1 MAGKAKTQQKRWHL
15 DGGIEVTNIQNEN
28 GDQRPSTFLGN
39 YNGDNLQ
46 SLALVAYTGS
56 YYDLVDYPNLTNYV
70 VDGNYV
76 HTDNNFTDEDKAK
89 LTESYNYVLPV
100 ATEKILG
107 GVKVGDHLEMRVDPK
122 ITNPRERAS
131 AIADR
136 ISVIESHFIYVQNV
150 KSVTRFEEIPTS
162 SAGQM
167 ELAAIYSPIGETIS
181 GHYIRYND
189 MVFFSQDAS
198 LDTEEFNGKTIKIQQ
213 DKMTKGGLWWTTK
226 NTGTWIKVL
235 DQFNIVS
242 FNDRVGKVYPV
253 GMDDYKLEAEDYTA
267 DMVGAIARRG
277 EGGNWTE
284 FKNKGGRTVLSL
296 FNGCTLKGLED
307 NSAGWARIGAL
318 GWDEEKS
325 VTKPDPI
332 NSPTGGIVTG
342 VYWKYSGLPTLPPV
356 YETTK
361 TGAKKLVRPAT
372 YRGINNTSMF
382 FMPDGQDRIWV
393 KRSTGEFDDN
403 GWFYLEQLPIATR
416 TRLGG
421 IMVGNGLDITE
432 EGVLSV
438 SGFVTSWTGKQGAR
452 RVNDVVAMD
461 GDYDAKMITFGNEWS
476 RTNNVDYELKRLQQV
491 LDTKAPINSP
501 EFSGRPMAPTPGAND
516 NGKQIVNIEW
526 VRRHVA
532 TELQNV
538 AGYTLPPATT
548 NTLGGIIVGN
558 GLSISAAG
566 VLSVNIPS
574 GSGGNV
580 VVDTTTSTTSQ
591 NPIANSAITQYVNT
605 VNNKLNDYVLKV
617 NGTAQNLTLT
627 GNAKYTTLAKGTR
640 NDYLATTKFV
650 MDAID
655 DAIQVVGGGSS
666 GGGSV
671 IINPYTLPPAS
682 ANARGGVRVTG
693 NDGIKLSNTD
703 VISIDKDYL
712 QGGATYASGGKLD
725 YITAKENITGG
736 TFADIP
742 MNSSGVTRL
751 SAAYSPTAKDMQG
764 YYIKYNAG
772 DNPDSYIM
780 WFCDFDTNNSYYL
793 VYKSAS
799 EYAWSMTFAVEG
811 MDNYQD
817 FDIRLYA
824 KLDSPQFTGLPTVPD
839 ADTWD
844 DNSSQIA
851 NTRFVN
857 TFVNRKIQNQQK
869 AGYGSQFGVVAV
881 KQGGGIKV
889 TGGVIEMD
897 GVVSFKGRKGAVT
910 PQLGDYTSSLI
921 NNSSSITGSTVT
933 DALNNIRSNYAP
945 LNSPVFTGVPTI
957 GTGLTKSPVATEYYV
972 RQWKPIASM
981 SDLGMI
987 KVGDGLQISADGT
1000 LSTSGAVTG
1009 WTGNQGT
1016 RQTGEVIAT
1025 AGDYNSNMIY
1035 YDPQDDSKTVRSEL
1049 DLKAY
1054 KTEAWLR
1061 KDVTTFNYPLNN
1073 YVSEMHKLPPAYTGG
1088 KYGSNG
1094 AHLTFHFGAN
1104 SNPYNAYGAHFGTII
1119 LKNDAASYDNNVV
1132 AVPNV
1137 YVAATYSQMRES
1149 DHRSYIVWSTQTR
1162 LLTTRDLNSP
1172 KFTGTPTINN
1182 NPIAVSKVADAGLG
1196 LVKNGGNIVVDVA
1209 GNMNYTLPIA
1219 SSTVLGGIKIGNNVS
1234 VDTDGKLNVTLPIAT
1249 SSVLGGIKQG
1259 QGVTISNDGVL
1270 NVNIATSSNLGVIKV
1285 GNGLTIASD
1294 GTLSTSGAVT
1304 TWNSRTGDIVPESGD
1319 YTSAQITYDTTKT
1332 VKDKLDEIDA
1342 DILSLTDGS
1351 CLPIASATQIGAV
1364 KIGDGINVDAD
1375 GVISMSGVTSFNG
1388 RGGAVVPQGDEQDYT
1403 ADMVGAIARNTNLS
1417 VNRLADVPINS
1428 AGYLNYTGT
1437 TPSPISGGYFCFQS
1451 HKQGWKSI
1459 LVFTS
1464 SKESWTNP
1472 YGSDSTF
1479 SDFSNGGIYFTK
1491 YENSSWLEWVR
1502 IDGLNGITD
1511 LSTLDTGLNIF
1522 TGIRQNSITR
1532 AINRGGVCKTLINT
1546 NSGDFSTSDLGG
1558 SSLNAVAT
1566 YLNVSSDRYTFY
1578 NPAYPS
1584 SITSGNSIGVQ
1595 YAMSLAAFYNNET
1608 KINGL
1613 FYSRSDG
1620 TKKYVNNSIRSKW
1633 IKLIDTE
1640 NIYDYVADTSNLYNT
1655 ENYTAAEIS
1664 DEITATL
1671 AELNA

>member
-28 GDQRPSTFLGN
+28 DDRRPSTFLGN
-39 YNGDNLQ
+39 YNVDNAQ

-56 YYDLVDYPNLTNYV
+56 YYDLVDYPDLKSYV

-76 HTDNNFTDEDKAK
+76 HTDNNFTSDEKAK
-89 LTESYNYVLPV
+89 LANLFNYTLPV
-100 ATEKILG
+100 ATEKRLG
-107 GVKVGDHLEMRVDPK
+107 GVKIGDHLEMRIDPK
-122 ITNPRERAS
+122 IKDPKQRMNAVK
-131 AIADR
+131 DR
-136 ISVIESHFIYVQNV
+136 ISVIESHFIYVQDADN
-150 KSVTRFEEIPTS
+150 VTRFSQIPTN

-167 ELAAIYSPIGETIS
+167 TLAPIYTPEKWNPTHELTEEELNEIKPET
-181 GHYIRYND
+181 GNYIRYND
-189 MVFFSQDAS
+189 MAFFSQDP
-198 LDTEEFNGKTIKIQQ
+198 DVETKEYNGKTMKVEQ
-213 DKMTKGGLWWTTK
+213 DYMAKGGLWWTTTK
-226 NTGTWIKVL
+226 ANRWIRVL

-242 FNDRVGKVYPV
+242 FNNRVGKVVPV

-393 KRSTGEFDDN
+393 KRSTGDFDDN
-403 GWFYLEQLPIATR
+403 EWFYLEQLPIATR

-421 IMVGNGLDITE
+421 IMVGDGLEITE
-432 EGVLSV
+432 EGVLYV

-501 EFSGRPMAPTPGAND
+501 EFSGRPTTPTPGAND

-580 VVDTTTSTTSQ
+580 VVDTSTSSTSA
-591 NPIANSAITQYVNT
+591 NPIANYAITQYVNN
-605 VNNKLNDYVLKV
+605 VDNKLNDYVLKV

-655 DAIQVVGGGSS
+655 DAIQIIGGSG

-671 IINPYTLPPAS
+671 VINPYTLPPAS
-682 ANARGGVRVTG
+682 ANVRGGVRVTG

-703 VISIDKDYL
+703 VIGIDKDYL

-736 TFADIP
+736 TFNDIP
-742 MNSSGVTRL
+742 MNSSGMTKL
-751 SAAYSPTAKDMQG
+751 TAAYSPTAKDMQG

-793 VYKSAS
+793 VYKSPS

-824 KLDSPQFTGLPTVPD
+824 KLDSPQFTGLPTVPN

-869 AGYGSQFGVVAV
+869 AGYGSQFGIVAV
-881 KQGGGIKV
+881 KQNGGIKV
-889 TGGVIEMD
+889 QNGVIEMD

-945 LNSPVFTGVPTI
+945 LNSPAFTGVPTI
-957 GTGLTKSPVATEYYV
+957 GIGQTKSPVATEYYV
-972 RQWKPIASM
+972 RQWKPIAKKAVSGTANV
-981 SDLGMI
+981 GMVQI
-987 KVGDGLQISADGT
+987 GDGLDIDTNGV
-1000 LSTSGAVTG
+1000 LSVVGSVTG

-1016 RQTGEVIAT
+1016 RQAGEVIAT
-1025 AGDYNSNMIY
+1025 AGDYNSQMIY
-1035 YDPQDDSKTVRSEL
+1035 YDPQDSSKTVRSEL

-1054 KTEAWLR
+1054 DNRVWHKKDINSYTEFNHTN
-1061 KDVTTFNYPLNN
+1061 VTERYSGGRYGSYGGHIMLPMAPASYSGNHSGIIILNN
-1073 YVSEMHKLPPAYTGG
+1073 DANSYGNGVASIPNLYIASTYTEYTGQPG
-1088 KYGSNG
+1088 Q
-1094 AHLTFHFGAN
+1094 
-1104 SNPYNAYGAHFGTII
+1104 NAFVT
-1119 LKNDAASYDNNVV
+1119 K
-1132 AVPNV
+1132 
-1137 YVAATYSQMRES
+1137 
-1149 DHRSYIVWSTQTR
+1149 WSGQIR
-1162 LLTTRDLNSP
+1162 ILTTRDL
-1172 KFTGTPTINN
+1172 TTINDSLSSINSSINSIN
-1182 NPIAVSKVADAGLG
+1182 NDINTIRITPAGSSLG
-1196 LVKNGGNIVVDVA
+1196 MVKNGGNIAIDSE
-1209 GNMNYTLPIA
+1209 GKMNYA
-1219 SSTVLGGIKIGNNVS
+1219 
-1234 VDTDGKLNVTLPIAT
+1234 LPIAT
-1249 SSVLGGIKQG
+1249 SSILGG
-1259 QGVTISNDGVL
+1259 V
-1270 NVNIATSSNLGVIKV
+1270 KV
-1285 GNGLTIASD
+1285 GNGLAVALD
-1294 GTLSTSGAVT
+1294 GTLSVSGAVT
-1304 TWNSRTGDIVPESGD
+1304 TWNGRSGNVTPESGD
-1319 YTSAQITYDTTKT
+1319 YTSAQITYDTIKT

-1342 DILSLTDGS
+1342 SISSFTDGS
-1351 CLPIASATQIGAV
+1351 GLPIASTTQIGAV
-1364 KIGDGINVDAD
+1364 KIGDGINVDSD

-1388 RGGAVVPQGDEQDYT
+1388 RGGAVVPEGNEQDYT

-1417 VNRLADVPINS
+1417 VNRLTDVPINS

-1437 TPSPISGGYFCFQS
+1437 TPSPISGGYFCFQG
-1451 HKQGWKSI
+1451 HTQGWKSI

-1472 YGSDSTF
+1472 YGRDSTF

-1558 SSLNAVAT
+1558 NSLNAVAT

-1584 SITSGNSIGVQ
+1584 SITSGNSTGVQ

-1640 NIYDYVADTSNLYNT
+1640 NISDYIPDTSSFYNT
-1655 ENYTAAEIS
+1655 ENYTTTEIS